1 MKWLDRINSLF
12 LIALSLL
19 ILVSSVQLGLGNLR
33 KPGAGF
39 IPFLASVLVFC
50 LSIVVLMMGMKRRP
64 HEEKRIRVGWQN
76 FGKMAILVMGLCVYV
91 SILKAIGYLIAA
103 SLLMFL
109 MFFIFDPKKWYV
121 HILSALVVSG
131 VSFVIFRGLGVQL
144 PTGIFSI
151 GW

>member
-1 MKWLDRINSLF
+1 MKWLDRINCLF
-12 LIALSLL
+12 LIALSLV

-50 LSIVVLMMGMKRRP
+50 LSTVVLITGTRREP
-64 HEEKRIRVGWQN
+64 HEEKRSRVGWQN
-76 FGKMAILVMGLCVYV
+76 VGKIVVLVVGLIVYI
-91 SILKAIGYLIAA
+91 SILKPIGYLIAA
-103 SLLMFL
+103 SFLMFL
-109 MFFIFDPKKWYV
+109 MFFIFNPKKWYV
-121 HILSALVVSG
+121 HILSALLVSV

-144 PTGIFSI
+144 PAGILSI